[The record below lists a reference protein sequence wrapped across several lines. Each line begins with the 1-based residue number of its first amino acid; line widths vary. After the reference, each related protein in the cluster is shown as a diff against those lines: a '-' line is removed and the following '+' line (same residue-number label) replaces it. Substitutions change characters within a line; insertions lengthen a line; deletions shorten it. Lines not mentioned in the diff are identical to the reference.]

1 MNGGNPYKLS
11 FSKLNESFRTGL
23 VSPAQSTS
31 VTPITPMTPLTT
43 PRTPAQILLSRN
55 ELRAKRSVSI
65 EPYEEEKQ
73 QQLALEIFTNFVD
86 SVEGSLKEIAQ
97 RECDGERV
105 IGPGIVRMCHDLAE
119 RVEELAEE
127 VKEKGVVEYDLMLH
141 EHEGDDEVIH
151 EAKAQDE
158 PGAVSS
164 GTIYSI
170 LTDVAASLRS
180 ISQEEAQELAEVSL
194 HVATMA
200 VWTLRMV
207 QSNMSRML
215 NSSQARANHV
225 SSRSAHKD
233 HMNGD
238 VLSSGRSLRVTWSN
252 DDDITVVSDNR
263 SNGHANRGLGPL
275 VEIMA
280 EEEKKDE
287 NYNSMNMNEVVITHV
302 AHDSS
307 TPPKVSKVSRYIL
320 CVRLMQFHL
329 YVALWVSKEFSTKY
343 APQLATIPSSPSRS
357 PQPLINDR
365 SSSRCRVLWPPV
377 LPAIQ
382 QASHHCINQA
392 QQHPLSAAAI
402 GLVCGPAAI
411 TTAVIMGPPVL
422 ITDWAVQSSYNAM
435 SGTPFIE
442 TVEKAAANAVQ
453 LTKLAIICSK
463 MAIKQGMAVGERQ
476 IQRRGGINKIC
487 CDVVD
492 GTVDRVMHPVK
503 TAGMAWD
510 GLFWMGSMFGD
521 AVGFVGEVIGAGG
534 ERVDIQ

>member
-127 VKEKGVVEYDLMLH
+127 VKEKGVVDDLMLH
-141 EHEGDDEVIH
+141 EHEGDDVVIH

-307 TPPKVSKVSRYIL
+307 TPP
-320 CVRLMQFHL
+320 
-329 YVALWVSKEFSTKY
+329 KEFSTKY